1 LHSKYTFMKI
11 KFSLFLFLI
20 VVLVKVDFSYSQN
33 TWSKQEKM
41 NSLLGKKDIYQK
53 KNFPSTYEIL
63 SLDIESFTTRLKSKS
78 RAEEHTIELPNA
90 DGSLS
95 RFRCKESS
103 NFEAK
108 LQAKFPNIKSYSAQG
123 IDDPTAL
130 AKISIGTDGFHA
142 VIFSGN
148 QETVYIDPYSRDNKD
163 YIIYKR
169 SSLSKLDEDF
179 KCQVEASA
187 KKEFSVSDFSKN
199 ANDGKLRTYR
209 LALVCSAEYSEFHL
223 GVSQQNIPDT
233 ATDEVKKEAVLSA
246 MNTSMT
252 RINGIFEKD
261 LSIKLVIVNDNNK
274 IIFLDAATDG
284 ISDGSPSTMINEVQT
299 ICDNSIGDSNYDIG
313 HIFSIGGDGLAGLG
327 VVCISG
333 QKARGVTGR
342 SQPVGDP
349 YDIDFVA
356 HEMGHQFGATHTFNN
371 SCNGNR
377 TNSTAVEP
385 GSGSTIMGYAGICSP
400 NVQAGDPNGNS
411 DDYFHA
417 VSIAQMWNTIQSS
430 GDCGALTNTNNTAP
444 TSNAGLDYFIPKS
457 TPFKLEG
464 TATDEDGLSSLT
476 YNWEQL
482 DIEIA
487 TMPPLSTNTSGPMFR
502 SLPSKTAPVRF
513 MPDIATVMLGSTSTT
528 WEVVPSVAREL
539 NFSFLVRDN
548 HIGGGSSARDDM
560 KVQVVDAEA
569 FIVTSQNA
577 EETFSSG
584 QTISVAW
591 NKGTTDLA
599 PIDCE
604 NVNIKLSIDG
614 GVTFPIFLKTNTP
627 NDGAEDIIVPDN
639 ATANARILVEAV
651 DNIFYNV
658 NTSKLSIVS
667 STPTFLII
675 DETGEQSVCNTGD
688 ESISYTLN
696 FDFINGFTETATLS
710 ATGYPVGSSVTFN
723 PTTINSD
730 GNVLVTVS
738 NLEDKEAKNYEITIV
753 GTSATVTQSVSL
765 VLKLQSSIFDVL
777 SLSSPTNGATN
788 ISITEVLSWVEDE
801 NAASYDVEI
810 ALDSGFQTI
819 VSNVNVLENS
829 FQVDGLVS
837 ETVYFWRVKPKN
849 DCGEGS
855 FSDVF
860 SFTTEI
866 PLYCPSTFTDESG
879 GGEHITNV
887 TFSGI
892 NNTSGN
898 DTSDGY
904 EDFKSINTNL
914 LRGQT
919 KQISVTLD
927 TAGFQDHCFVFI
939 DWNQDF
945 TFDKETERYDLGTVT
960 ADIGT
965 VTFNISVPVSAKFGE
980 TRMRVIIEYADPT
993 NGYGDGACDVDH
1005 FTEWGETEDYSVT
1018 VVELVNNPDNF
1029 SVLTTSESC
1038 VDENDGV
1045 INAVMDQSEYTYQ
1058 VTVSGPSINITENL
1072 PGTSYTRQGLAPGD
1086 YEVCF
1091 FVVESNYTQC
1101 FEVNI
1106 EASEQIALKV
1116 ASKNQSNTYSF
1127 NIDSGT
1133 APYKV
1138 YLNEKLLSVSDT
1150 KEFEIEIFGSGK
1162 LEVKTAKDCEGF
1174 YKTSIGEILL
1184 KQNPISDSIDLLLP
1198 IGISEPNINALI
1210 FDLNG
1215 KMIYS
1220 QSIKREENTLSIP
1233 FKDYALGI
1241 YILKLSIENS
1251 KPIKI
1256 IKQ

>member
-1 LHSKYTFMKI
+1 M
-11 KFSLFLFLI
+11 
-20 VVLVKVDFSYSQN
+20 
-33 TWSKQEKM
+33 
-41 NSLLGKKDIYQK
+41 
-53 KNFPSTYEIL
+53 
-63 SLDIESFTTRLKSKS
+63 
-78 RAEEHTIELPNA
+78 
-90 DGSLS
+90 
-95 RFRCKESS
+95 
-103 NFEAK
+103 
-108 LQAKFPNIKSYSAQG
+108 
-123 IDDPTAL
+123 
-130 AKISIGTDGFHA
+130 
-142 VIFSGN
+142 
-148 QETVYIDPYSRDNKD
+148 
-163 YIIYKR
+163 
-169 SSLSKLDEDF
+169 
-179 KCQVEASA
+179 
-187 KKEFSVSDFSKN
+187 
-199 ANDGKLRTYR
+199 
-209 LALVCSAEYSEFHL
+209 
-223 GVSQQNIPDT
+223 
-233 ATDEVKKEAVLSA
+233 
-246 MNTSMT
+246 
-252 RINGIFEKD
+252 
-261 LSIKLVIVNDNNK
+261 
-274 IIFLDAATDG
+274 
-284 ISDGSPSTMINEVQT
+284 
-299 ICDNSIGDSNYDIG
+299 
-313 HIFSIGGDGLAGLG
+313 
-327 VVCISG
+327 
-333 QKARGVTGR
+333 
-342 SQPVGDP
+342 
-349 YDIDFVA
+349 
-356 HEMGHQFGATHTFNN
+356 
-371 SCNGNR
+371 
-377 TNSTAVEP
+377 
-385 GSGSTIMGYAGICSP
+385 
-400 NVQAGDPNGNS
+400 
-411 DDYFHA
+411 
-417 VSIAQMWNTIQSS
+417 
-430 GDCGALTNTNNTAP
+430 
-444 TSNAGLDYFIPKS
+444 
-457 TPFKLEG
+457 
-464 TATDEDGLSSLT
+464 
-476 YNWEQL
+476 
-482 DIEIA
+482 
-487 TMPPLSTNTSGPMFR
+487 
-502 SLPSKTAPVRF
+502 
-513 MPDIATVMLGSTSTT
+513 
-528 WEVVPSVAREL
+528 PSVAREL

-548 HIGGGSSARDDM
+548 HAGGGSTARDDM

-577 EETFSSG
+577 EVTFSSG
-584 QTISVAW
+584 QTNSVAW

-639 ATANARILVEAV
+639 ATANARIIVEAA

-788 ISITEVLSWVEDE
+788 ISIKEVLSWVEDE

-819 VSNVNVLENS
+819 VSSVNVLENS

-904 EDFKSINTNL
+904 EDFRSINTNL

-927 TAGFQDHCFVFI
+927 TDGFQDHCFVFI

-1005 FTEWGETEDYSVT
+1005 VTEWGETEDYSVT

>member
-1 LHSKYTFMKI
+1 
-11 KFSLFLFLI
+11 
-20 VVLVKVDFSYSQN
+20 
-33 TWSKQEKM
+33 
-41 NSLLGKKDIYQK
+41 
-53 KNFPSTYEIL
+53 
-63 SLDIESFTTRLKSKS
+63 
-78 RAEEHTIELPNA
+78 
-90 DGSLS
+90 
-95 RFRCKESS
+95 
-103 NFEAK
+103 
-108 LQAKFPNIKSYSAQG
+108 
-123 IDDPTAL
+123 
-130 AKISIGTDGFHA
+130 
-142 VIFSGN
+142 
-148 QETVYIDPYSRDNKD
+148 
-163 YIIYKR
+163 
-169 SSLSKLDEDF
+169 
-179 KCQVEASA
+179 
-187 KKEFSVSDFSKN
+187 
-199 ANDGKLRTYR
+199 
-209 LALVCSAEYSEFHL
+209 
-223 GVSQQNIPDT
+223 
-233 ATDEVKKEAVLSA
+233 
-246 MNTSMT
+246 
-252 RINGIFEKD
+252 
-261 LSIKLVIVNDNNK
+261 
-274 IIFLDAATDG
+274 
-284 ISDGSPSTMINEVQT
+284 
-299 ICDNSIGDSNYDIG
+299 
-313 HIFSIGGDGLAGLG
+313 
-327 VVCISG
+327 
-333 QKARGVTGR
+333 
-342 SQPVGDP
+342 
-349 YDIDFVA
+349 
-356 HEMGHQFGATHTFNN
+356 
-371 SCNGNR
+371 
-377 TNSTAVEP
+377 
-385 GSGSTIMGYAGICSP
+385 
-400 NVQAGDPNGNS
+400 
-411 DDYFHA
+411 
-417 VSIAQMWNTIQSS
+417 
-430 GDCGALTNTNNTAP
+430 
-444 TSNAGLDYFIPKS
+444 
-457 TPFKLEG
+457 
-464 TATDEDGLSSLT
+464 
-476 YNWEQL
+476 
-482 DIEIA
+482 
-487 TMPPLSTNTSGPMFR
+487 
-502 SLPSKTAPVRF
+502 
-513 MPDIATVMLGSTSTT
+513 TSTT

-753 GTSATVTQSVSL
+753 GTSATVTQRVSL

-788 ISITEVLSWVEDE
+788 ISIKEVLSWVEDE

-819 VSNVNVLENS
+819 VSSVNVLENS

-904 EDFKSINTNL
+904 EDFRSINTNL

-927 TAGFQDHCFVFI
+927 TDGFQDHCFVFI